1 MKNYAPYLHP
11 DSKDVESERP
21 TAELRRVLNVCGR
34 DMLTGYLRKFRTRRL
49 VGSYGSSFQHLQ
61 KQKGGQQKEREGGRS
76 VNEVS
81 VIQGVQ

>member
-1 MKNYAPYLHP
+1 M
-11 DSKDVESERP
+11 ESERP

-61 KQKGGQQKEREGGRS
+61 RQKGGQQKERGGRG

-81 VIQGVQ
+81 VIQGI